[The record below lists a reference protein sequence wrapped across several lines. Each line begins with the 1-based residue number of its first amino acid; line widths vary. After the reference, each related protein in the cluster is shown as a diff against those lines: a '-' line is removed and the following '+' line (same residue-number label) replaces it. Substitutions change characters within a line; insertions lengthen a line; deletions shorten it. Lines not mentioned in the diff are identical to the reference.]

1 MSETHPTATA
11 TGRTLLDPT
20 IPTKS
25 LRAVLNIF
33 GTEIGRRQAKGS
45 IGSTNQALID
55 ELGEHG
61 GMYNQEEGHRLD
73 LDDTTTDRRRRGT
86 INQ

>member
-33 GTEIGRRQAKGS
+33 GTEIVRSQAKGS
-45 IGSTNQALID
+45 IGSTSHLLRRERRSLSVDSRSGRPYWVA
-55 ELGEHG
+55 GE
-61 GMYNQEEGHRLD
+61 
-73 LDDTTTDRRRRGT
+73 
-86 INQ
+86 

>member
-33 GTEIGRRQAKGS
+33 GTDIGRRRAKGS
-45 IGSTNQALID
+45 IGSTNQTLFG
-55 ELGEHG
+55 ELRECG
-61 GMYNQEEGHRLD
+61 GMHNQEESHRID
-73 LDDTTTDRRRRGT
+73 RNDTTTERRHRST
-86 INQ
+86 TNQ